1 MLGHSH
7 TNSICVADPEIPN
20 SKVSG
25 DNSRNQD
32 TKAFRV
38 VHKIDQVTN
47 TKMLSFPVEK
57 GETILKDTLYP
68 SHKGQRHAGTIDNN
82 AGSRLRNA
90 EARLALDLTN
100 IHATQIL
107 VNSLHNTTIFTG
119 LSKTLQVSG
128 IQYRPETL
136 KSADLAGKTS
146 LDGLFSAC
154 LAPASAYPRLPE
166 TSRKRGH
173 FAAKWK
179 LFLTRVK
186 IRDHHKSLR
195 HLIRAKTN
203 IGLNQIR
210 DHHHNALHAE
220 HYMPLDAETPD
231 VSPEPIDDWLE
242 DELSVTTAVADQR
255 EKARRLWTHAFIKLK
270 HALFFSMSRASD
282 VESAQADCRDI
293 LSH

>member
-7 TNSICVADPEIPN
+7 TNSICAADIEIPN

-25 DNSRNQD
+25 DDFRDPD
-32 TKAFRV
+32 TKALRV
-38 VHKIDQVTN
+38 VHKTDQVTN
-47 TKMLSFPVEK
+47 TKMLSFSVEK
-57 GETILKDTLYP
+57 GEKIFKDSLCP
-68 SHKGQRHAGTIDNN
+68 SHIGQRQAGAIDYNT
-82 AGSRLRNA
+82 GSRLRNA
-90 EARLALDLTN
+90 EANLALDLTN

-107 VNSLHNTTIFTG
+107 VNSLHSTTVFTG

-128 IQYRPETL
+128 IQYRPETW

-154 LAPASAYPRLPE
+154 LAQASACPRLPE

-179 LFLTRVK
+179 LFLARVK
-186 IRDHHKSLR
+186 IRDHHKNLS

-242 DELSVTTAVADQR
+242 DDPSVTTAVAGQR
-255 EKARRLWTHAFIKLK
+255 EKARRLWTHALNRLK
-270 HALFFSMSRASD
+270 RVFFYDQGFR
-282 VESAQADCRDI
+282 R
-293 LSH
+293 

>member
-1 MLGHSH
+1 MSGHSH
-7 TNSICVADPEIPN
+7 TNSICMGDPEIPN
-20 SKVSG
+20 SKESG
-25 DNSRNQD
+25 DDFRDSD
-32 TKAFRV
+32 TKALRV
-38 VHKIDQVTN
+38 VHKTDQVTN

-57 GETILKDTLYP
+57 GEKIIQDSLYP
-68 SHKGQRHAGTIDNN
+68 SHQGLRQARTIDYNT
-82 AGSRLRNA
+82 GSRLRDA
-90 EARLALDLTN
+90 EAKLALDLTN
-100 IHATQIL
+100 IHATQIS
-107 VNSLHNTTIFTG
+107 VNSLHNTTVFTG

-128 IQYRPETL
+128 IQSKPETL

-154 LAPASAYPRLPE
+154 SAPASAYPRLPE

-179 LFLTRVK
+179 LFLASVK

-195 HLIRAKTN
+195 HSIRAKTN

-242 DELSVTTAVADQR
+242 DDLSVITAVADQR
-255 EKARRLWTHAFIKLK
+255 EKARRLWTHALIRLK
-270 HALFFSMSRASD
+270 QVFFSMSRASD

>member
-25 DNSRNQD
+25 DNLRDPNPN
-32 TKAFRV
+32 AFLV
-38 VHKIDQVTN
+38 VHKTDQVTN

-57 GETILKDTLYP
+57 GEKILKDTLYP
-68 SHKGQRHAGTIDNN
+68 SHKGQRQAETIDNTT
-82 AGSRLRNA
+82 GSKLRNT
-90 EARLALDLTN
+90 EVKLDLDLTN

-107 VNSLHNTTIFTG
+107 VSSLHSTTVFTG
-119 LSKTLQVSG
+119 LSKTL
-128 IQYRPETL
+128 RANEFHFKPETL

-179 LFLTRVK
+179 LFLAQVK
-186 IRDHHKSLR
+186 IRDHHKSLS

-242 DELSVTTAVADQR
+242 DDLSVITAVADQR
-255 EKARRLWTHAFIKLK
+255 EKARRLWTHALIRLK
-270 HALFFSMSRASD
+270 RVLFF
-282 VESAQADCRDI
+282 
-293 LSH
+293 L

>member
-20 SKVSG
+20 SKESG
-25 DNSRNQD
+25 DDFRDPD

-38 VHKIDQVTN
+38 VNKTDQIKN
-47 TKMLSFPVEK
+47 TKMLSVPVVK
-57 GETILKDTLYP
+57 GEKILKDSLCP
-68 SHKGQRHAGTIDNN
+68 SHNGQRHAGTMDNN
-82 AGSRLRNA
+82 TGSRLRNA
-90 EARLALDLTN
+90 EAKLALDLTN

-107 VNSLHNTTIFTG
+107 INSLHNTTVLTG
-119 LSKTLQVSG
+119 VSKTL
-128 IQYRPETL
+128 RANEFHFKPETL

-179 LFLTRVK
+179 LFLARVK
-186 IRDHHKSLR
+186 FGDHHKSLS

-242 DELSVTTAVADQR
+242 DDPSVTTAVADQR
-255 EKARRLWTHAFIKLK
+255 EKARSLWTHAFIKLK
-270 HALFFSMSRASD
+270 RVFFYDQGFR
-282 VESAQADCRDI
+282 R
-293 LSH
+293 

>member
-1 MLGHSH
+1 MSGHSH
-7 TNSICVADPEIPN
+7 TNSICVADSEIPN
-20 SKVSG
+20 SKESG
-25 DNSRNQD
+25 DDFRDQD
-32 TKAFRV
+32 TKALRV
-38 VHKIDQVTN
+38 VHKTDQVTN

-57 GETILKDTLYP
+57 GEKILKDSLCP
-68 SHKGQRHAGTIDNN
+68 SHKGSWQAGTMDNN
-82 AGSRLRNA
+82 TGSRLRNA
-90 EARLALDLTN
+90 ETNLALDPTN
-100 IHATQIL
+100 IHATQIS
-107 VNSLHNTTIFTG
+107 VNSLHSTTVFTG

-128 IQYRPETL
+128 IQSKPETL

-154 LAPASAYPRLPE
+154 SAPASAYPRLPE

-186 IRDHHKSLR
+186 FGDHHKSLS
-195 HLIRAKTN
+195 HSIRAETN

-210 DHHHNALHAE
+210 DHHHNASHAE

-242 DELSVTTAVADQR
+242 DDLSVVTAVAHQR
-255 EKARRLWTHAFIKLK
+255 EKARQLWTHALIRLK
-270 HALFFSMSRASD
+270 RVFFFHEQGFRS
-282 VESAQADCRDI
+282 
-293 LSH
+293 